1 MNLSLDETKNQED
14 VVLEA
19 DGMKIV
25 YESVLESYVNGA
37 VIDYS
42 DAWYKKG
49 FSIRG
54 GGMSTC

>member
-1 MNLSLDETKNQED
+1 MSLDETKNEED
-14 VVLEA
+14 IVVEA
-19 DGMKIV
+19 EGTKVV
-25 YESVLESYVNGA
+25 YESMLEGYVSGA

-42 DAWYKKG
+42 DVWYKKG

>member
-1 MNLSLDETKNQED
+1 
-14 VVLEA
+14 
-19 DGMKIV
+19 MKIV
-25 YESVLESYVNGA
+25 YESMLESYVSSA

-54 GGMSTC
+54 GSMSTC